1 MVGRFFS
8 TYKNSG
14 FVLLAAAI
22 CFSLCSPVPCRG
34 DGRISSF
41 SRYVGSNA
49 CKPCHEKEY
58 SSFTKYAKKSTSY
71 RSIERLKK
79 GLSTQD
85 LNKCYGCHTTGYG
98 KPGGFVSLKQTPE
111 LKNAGCEVC
120 HGPGG
125 RHVITGDPDR
135 IKKKPTRKDCESCHT
150 PERIR
155 AFRYTPL
162 IHGGGH

>member
-1 MVGRFFS
+1 MAGSFFS
-8 TYKNSG
+8 IHGKPA
-14 FVLLAAAI
+14 FVFLAAAI
-22 CFSLCSPVPCRG
+22 GFGLCVPHLCLG
-34 DGRISSF
+34 DRASS
-41 SRYVGSNA
+41 SARYVGSKV
-49 CKPCHEKEY
+49 CRPCHKKEY
-58 SSFTKYAKKSTSY
+58 SSFTRYAKKSTSY

-98 KPGGFVSLKQTPE
+98 KPGGFVSVQQTPE

-125 RHVITGDPDR
+125 RHVLTGDPDR